1 MTDKLKKD
9 SFGGNVNDGI
19 IHRLRA
25 VINCVR
31 TGDTYS
37 DEDLISVCEQAIEM
51 IEGLALNRDDVYEH
65 YIDTLKELGRM
76 KSEGILFDVFPGDTV
91 YTACE
96 ETDEYGNPITALCS
110 WTVHGLAYKDGKKYA
125 IDGAGEFYEINT
137 RFCIPTDKKDY
148 LRRLD
153 PSLECKEKPNADA

>member
-1 MTDKLKKD
+1 MNDKLKKD

-31 TGDTYS
+31 TGDSYS
-37 DEDLISVCEQAIEM
+37 DEALISVCEEAISM
-51 IEGLALNRDDVYEH
+51 IEDLEIVRDEINLMHFEALEKIERLEA
-65 YIDTLKELGRM
+65 G
-76 KSEGILFDVFPGDTV
+76 GIFFDVFPGDTV

-96 ETDEYGNPITALCS
+96 ETDEYDNPVTELVPWKVC
-110 WTVHGLAYKDGKKYA
+110 GLAYKDGKKYA
-125 IDGAGEFYEINT
+125 IHSDGSLNEIGT